1 MSKNSLLMI
10 VIGTIGGLV
19 FSLGMCLCL
28 INEWNLLRTGI
39 IVAVVGG
46 LILLLLIPVY
56 RKDHPRKEKLKI
68 SFSTILPWIAGIAG
82 ALVMGYGMSRVMVEN
97 LTANS
102 LVMGLILGIV
112 GLIVCVLNYPVYAFL
127 SAKK

>member
-97 LTANS
+97 PTTNS